1 MTVRVSPGTVL
12 MDLDGTIS
20 DPSSGLYAAFRYAVA
35 QVGHPWPDDRPLN
48 WIIGPPLRESFG
60 AVLGGD
66 EALSVQ
72 ALQHYREH
80 YAAGAIFDN
89 VLYPGI
95 PEAIAAIAAAGFRLF
110 VATSKLTQFAERIV
124 ENFGLADYFAGIY
137 GSSLD
142 GRIDQKDKIIAIC
155 LATEKIDARTCV
167 MVGDR
172 KHDVLG
178 AAANRLPC
186 IGVKWGYGSADEL
199 RAARA
204 VLVCEEPGALPGAV
218 EQVIGRERS
227 TVGAAGQARAR
238 AMSIDKA
245 EF

>member
-1 MTVRVSPGTVL
+1 MTSRAPHGTVL

-60 AVLGGD
+60 AVLDGD
-66 EALSVQ
+66 GALSAQ

-80 YAAGAIFDN
+80 YAAGAMFDN

-95 PEAIAAIAAAGFRLF
+95 PEAIAAIGAAGFRLF
-110 VATSKLTQFAERIV
+110 VATSKLAQFAERIL
-124 ENFGLADYFAGIY
+124 ENFGLAGYFAGVY

-142 GRIDQKDKIIAIC
+142 GRIDRKDEIIAIC
-155 LATEKIDARTCV
+155 LAAEDIDARTCV

-178 AAANRLPC
+178 ATANNLPC

-199 RAARA
+199 RAAQA
-204 VLVCEEPGALPGAV
+204 LVICEEPGALPGAI
-218 EQVIGRERS
+218 ERVIG
-227 TVGAAGQARAR
+227 GA
-238 AMSIDKA
+238 
-245 EF
+245 

>member
-1 MTVRVSPGTVL
+1 MTTRALHGTVL

-20 DPSSGLYAAFRYAVA
+20 DPSLGLYAAFRYALSS
-35 QVGHPWPDDRPLN
+35 VGHPWPDDRPLN

-66 EALSVQ
+66 EALSAQ
-72 ALQHYREH
+72 ALRYYREH
-80 YAAGAIFDN
+80 YAAGAMFEN
-89 VLYPGI
+89 VLYPGV
-95 PEAIAAIAAAGFRLF
+95 PEAIAAIGEAGFRLF

-124 ENFGLADYFAGIY
+124 ENFGLADHFAGVY

-142 GRIDQKDKIIAIC
+142 GRIDRKDEIIAIC
-155 LATEKIDARTCV
+155 LATEKIDAATCV

-178 AAANRLPC
+178 ASANSLPC
-186 IGVKWGYGSADEL
+186 IGVSWGYGSADEL

-204 VLVCEEPGALPGAV
+204 ALICEEPAALPGAV
-218 EQVIGRERS
+218 EQVIGRARS
-227 TVGAAGQARAR
+227 MTRAVV
-238 AMSIDKA
+238 
-245 EF
+245 